1 MKLRDDKLNDIINW
15 AKHNNDVRAVLLT
28 SSLVNP
34 YAPVDDFSDLDI
46 EIIFDDNAFYVTDA
60 VWIKEFG
67 DPIAMVEE
75 DESYFDEKHAMK
87 MVLYDDHVKVD
98 FKLISKQK
106 FLQEVQ
112 LSELPEDWDIG
123 YKVLLD
129 KDGITNNMKPP
140 TYHVAFVTKPTREK
154 FKQVLNDFWW
164 DTTYVAKCLARDE
177 IFYAK
182 FISENNIRTDYLT
195 PLIEWYLA
203 SQNQW
208 NLSTNKHGRLFK
220 KYIDG
225 ELWRVIEHTFSG
237 CDLHDNWNALFS
249 MADLVSKI
257 GTDLALKLNYEYPFS
272 LETKVRKY
280 LTAVRSGTFIY
291 NR

>member
-15 AKHNNDVRAVLLT
+15 SKHNNDVRAVLLT

-46 EIIFDDNAFYVTDA
+46 EIIFDDNAFYVSDSS
-60 VWIKEFG
+60 WIKEFG
-67 DPIAMVEE
+67 EPIAMVEE

-98 FKLISKQK
+98 FKLISKPK

-129 KDGITNNMKPP
+129 KDGVTNNMKTP
-140 TYHVAFVTKPTREK
+140 TYQVAFVTKPTREK

-182 FISENNIRTDYLT
+182 FMSENNIRTDYLT
-195 PLIEWYLA
+195 PLIEWYLS

-208 NLSTNKHGRLFK
+208 NVSTNKYGRLFK
-220 KYIDG
+220 KHIDAD
-225 ELWRVIEHTFSG
+225 LWSIIEHTFSG
-237 CDLHDNWNALFS
+237 SNLQDNWNALFS

-257 GTDLALKLNYEYPFS
+257 GTDLAVKLDYEYPFI
-272 LETKVRKY
+272 LETKIRKY
-280 LTAVRSGTFIY
+280 LIGVRSRT
-291 NR
+291 